1 MRADVLALVS
11 APAHAKGLRMEAT
24 HHNVPDW
31 LCGDPTRLRQA
42 LLGLVG
48 FVGLVAPHLV
58 ERLAPGPHGP
68 LLWLSAG
75 MGAAL
80 LLWADVLSRTLIAPQ
95 ELPVGVVTSVLGGV
109 YLCVLI
115 RQRGLR

>member
-1 MRADVLALVS
+1 MLLLATATALAVS
-11 APAHAKGLRMEAT
+11 Q
-24 HHNVPDW
+24 V
-31 LCGDPTRLRQA
+31 
-42 LLGLVG
+42 GLVG

-58 ERLAPGPHGP
+58 KRLAPGPHGP